1 MSAEDRLRQLGISLP
16 QPPSPLASYLP
27 YTTFMIGDSGPSLV
41 FISGQLP
48 LESGKVK
55 YVGKLGRDV
64 TVEEGIQSARL
75 CALNALSVLRLAVGS
90 LDSVKRILR
99 VEGFVNSDASFSE
112 QAKVINGASDLLVE
126 VFGEKGRHSRLAVG
140 VASLPMNAA
149 TEVSVVAL
157 A

>member
-1 MSAEDRLRQLGISLP
+1 
-16 QPPSPLASYLP
+16 
-27 YTTFMIGDSGPSLV
+27 MIGDSGPSLV

-75 CALNALSVLRLAVGS
+75 CALNALSVLRLAAGS

-99 VEGFVNSDASFSE
+99 VEGFVNSDPSFSE

>member
-1 MSAEDRLRQLGISLP
+1 
-16 QPPSPLASYLP
+16 
-27 YTTFMIGDSGPSLV
+27 MIGDSGPSLV

>member
-1 MSAEDRLRQLGISLP
+1 
-16 QPPSPLASYLP
+16 
-27 YTTFMIGDSGPSLV
+27 
-41 FISGQLP
+41 
-48 LESGKVK
+48 
-55 YVGKLGRDV
+55 VGKLGRDV

-75 CALNALSVLRLAVGS
+75 CALNALSVLRLAAGS

-99 VEGFVNSDASFSE
+99 VEGFVNSDPSFSE